1 MKKWTALLLAL
12 VLVLSMCAGAA
23 AEGEK
28 KYTVGFSNVWVGNTY
43 GIQGVNEL
51 EAFLNSN
58 PQVEKYYIYNADNDV
73 NKQISDIE
81 DLIAKGVDMLIL
93 QPISAESVAAVVE
106 EAYEAGIVVV
116 DCTSPLA
123 PATDEYSVSVVAK
136 DYDFG
141 YTGMKWLCEQI
152 GGKGNVICLDGMAGL
167 SSAVL
172 RMEGAQDALKEYPD
186 VKIIASEY
194 ANWDYATAKPIV
206 ENMLAT
212 YDQID
217 AVWSSGGDMTR
228 AAIEAWAE
236 AGRPWVPMMG
246 EDCNGF
252 LKLWKKYKDDGLSCI
267 AVSLPTWLFA
277 YGAELGLQV
286 LNGTYT
292 GEKDVVVE
300 IPSFGNDDVD
310 KYVREDLSD
319 SFWGQT
325 HMTEEQIVALYGNGN
340 DGSQGITGAGAAADL
355 LEKAE
360 MFDIYRGAQLLS
372 GKKSV
377 AFSLTFRNAE
387 RTLSDDDVNPLMQKI
402 LAACEAE
409 CSATLRL

>member
-1 MKKWTALLLAL
+1 MNSNNDVEIFVHSIFERHKKGGNKMRKLFAFLVVTILLFITCFSLH
-12 VLVLSMCAGAA
+12 
-23 AEGEK
+23 AEEG

-51 EAFLNSN
+51 EAFLVNN
-58 PQVEKYYIYNADNDV
+58 PQVKEYYIYNADNNV

-106 EAYEAGIVVV
+106 EAYDAGIVVV
-116 DCTSPLA
+116 NCTSPLA
-123 PATDEYSVSVVAK
+123 PATDSYHVSVVAK

-141 YTGMKWLCEQI
+141 YVGMKWLCEKI
-152 GGKGNVICLDGMAGL
+152 GGEGNVICLDGMPGL

-172 RMEGAQDALKEYPD
+172 RMEGANDALKEFPN

-194 ANWDYATAKPIV
+194 ADWDYATAKPIV
-206 ENMLAT
+206 ENMLAS
-212 YDQID
+212 YDKID

-236 AGRPWVPMMG
+236 SGRDWIPMMG

-277 YGAELGLQV
+277 YGAELGLEI
-286 LNGTYT
+286 LNGDYT
-292 GEKDVVVE
+292 GEKDVIVD
-300 IPSFGNDDVD
+300 IPSFTDDDVD

-325 HMTEEQIVALYGNGN
+325 RMTEEQIVSLYGDGK
-340 DGSQGITGAGAAADL
+340 DGSQGISGAGAD
-355 LEKAE
+355 
-360 MFDIYRGAQLLS
+360 
-372 GKKSV
+372 
-377 AFSLTFRNAE
+377 
-387 RTLSDDDVNPLMQKI
+387 SDH
-402 LAACEAE
+402 
-409 CSATLRL
+409 

>member
-217 AVWSSGGDMTR
+217 AVWSSGGDMTS

-252 LKLWKKYKDDGLSCI
+252 LKLWKKYKDNGLSCI

-340 DGSQGITGAGAAADL
+340 DGSQGITGAGAAADH
-355 LEKAE
+355 
-360 MFDIYRGAQLLS
+360 
-372 GKKSV
+372 
-377 AFSLTFRNAE
+377 
-387 RTLSDDDVNPLMQKI
+387 
-402 LAACEAE
+402 
-409 CSATLRL
+409 

>member
-1 MKKWTALLLAL
+1 MKKLTALFLAL
-12 VLVLSMCAGAA
+12 VLVLSMCVSATAD
-23 AEGEK
+23 EEK

-252 LKLWKKYKDDGLSCI
+252 LKLWKKYKDEGLSCI

-277 YGAELGLQV
+277 YGAELGLEI

-292 GEKDVVVE
+292 GENAVV
-300 IPSFGNDDVD
+300 
-310 KYVREDLSD
+310 
-319 SFWGQT
+319 
-325 HMTEEQIVALYGNGN
+325 
-340 DGSQGITGAGAAADL
+340 ITTCPKEL
-355 LEKAE
+355 L
-360 MFDIYRGAQLLS
+360 
-372 GKKSV
+372 
-377 AFSLTFRNAE
+377 
-387 RTLSDDDVNPLMQKI
+387 
-402 LAACEAE
+402 
-409 CSATLRL
+409 

>member
-1 MKKWTALLLAL
+1 M
-12 VLVLSMCAGAA
+12 
-23 AEGEK
+23 
-28 KYTVGFSNVWVGNTY
+28 
-43 GIQGVNEL
+43 
-51 EAFLNSN
+51 
-58 PQVEKYYIYNADNDV
+58 
-73 NKQISDIE
+73 
-81 DLIAKGVDMLIL
+81 
-93 QPISAESVAAVVE
+93 
-106 EAYEAGIVVV
+106 VV

-325 HMTEEQIVALYGNGN
+325 HMTEEQTVALYGNGN
-340 DGSQGITGAGAAADL
+340 DGSQGITGAGAAADH
-355 LEKAE
+355 
-360 MFDIYRGAQLLS
+360 
-372 GKKSV
+372 
-377 AFSLTFRNAE
+377 
-387 RTLSDDDVNPLMQKI
+387 
-402 LAACEAE
+402 
-409 CSATLRL
+409 